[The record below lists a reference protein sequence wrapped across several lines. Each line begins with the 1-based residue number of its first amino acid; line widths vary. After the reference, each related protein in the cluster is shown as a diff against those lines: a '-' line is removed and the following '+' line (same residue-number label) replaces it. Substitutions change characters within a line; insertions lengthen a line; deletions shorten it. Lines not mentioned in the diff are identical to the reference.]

1 MTALRYRGRHL
12 KPRPK
17 KHGPAVVGTAAA
29 MWLAG
34 PQALAASHRVR
45 TGETLSRI
53 ATRYGTSVSRL
64 IALNHLADGNL
75 IIAGE
80 TLRVPGLHR
89 VQSIHTVQP
98 GETLSSIAAHYGTVP
113 SALARANHLQDPNL
127 IVVGTKLKVPGRSP
141 AGAPAA
147 AAAASGPTA
156 SVEQSLVHEA
166 LVHGVSTSL
175 VKAVAWE
182 ESGWQQ
188 EVVSKAGAIG
198 VMQVMPGTARFV
210 NRVLGGGN
218 LQVRKMTDNIHLG
231 VMYLQHLLATEPT
244 EEKALAAYNSGPGN
258 VGARLK
264 RYQRPYV
271 RIVEALK
278 SRF

>member
-29 MWLAG
+29 MWLVG

-45 TGETLSRI
+45 TGETLDRI
-53 ATRYGTSVSRL
+53 ATRYGTSVTRL
-64 IALNHLADGNL
+64 IAMNHLADGNL
-75 IIAGE
+75 ILAGQS
-80 TLRVPGLHR
+80 LRVPGPHLIDS
-89 VQSIHTVQP
+89 VHTVQA
-98 GETLSSIAAHYGTVP
+98 GETLSSIAADYGTAP
-113 SALARANHLQDPNL
+113 TALARVNHLRDPNL
-127 IVVGTKLKVPGRSP
+127 IVVGTKLKVPSGSP
-141 AGAPAA
+141 GLAA
-147 AAAASGPTA
+147 AVASTTSAPTA
-156 SVEQSLVHEA
+156 SVEQSLEREA
-166 LVHGVSTSL
+166 LAHGVSVPL

-188 EVVSKAGAIG
+188 SVVSGAGAIG

-210 NRVLGGGN
+210 NRVLGAGN
-218 LQVRKMTDNIHLG
+218 LRVRDMNDNVHLG

-244 EEKALAAYNSGPGN
+244 EGKALAAYNSGPAN

-264 RYQRPYV
+264 KFQRPYV